1 MIIVIIIN
9 SDLVNCCLL
18 AVKLLSWIVQQPRSA
33 LYHKACVTWTRWP
46 SVVVRLKCSSRA
58 KSGCRNVNSGL
69 KIIMI
74 HIIRCISIRHNKR
87 SRACRTLRVVF
98 HSLLVVFIW
107 LWFYQEVPLIKIS
120 VNKRDLTEVT
130 AAQHNNK
137 IKMQLMKHVR
147 RETSSHHWR

>member
-18 AVKLLSWIVQQPRSA
+18 AVKLWSWIVQQPRSA

-46 SVVVRLKCSSRA
+46 SVVVRLKCSSQA

-98 HSLLVVFIW
+98 HSLLVFLSDFDFTRKFLW
-107 LWFYQEVPLIKIS
+107 LRSL
-120 VNKRDLTEVT
+120 LTRE

-137 IKMQLMKHVR
+137 IKMQNIKHER
-147 RETSSHHWR
+147 RKTSSHHWR